1 MKLKDFKDGTYE
13 VKIVNVTKT
22 VFLHIKT
29 HEKFPE
35 PMRIL
40 SHCKDTNIEQ
50 YKKRWEIETIFKTM
64 KQEFKMEKIQAS
76 NLQFLNNI
84 VAIIQL
90 AVALSSSIYT
100 VTSEFKWTTFFGCD
114 KSFTT
119 RFQKYTKHEALTMNK
134 NSIIW
139 FISSVIHGMYRNWTK
154 RKKNIITRNPWIKAQ
169 LSLFDVVRWWK
180 TGEI

>member
-1 MKLKDFKDGTYE
+1 MLKT
-13 VKIVNVTKT
+13 T
-22 VFLHIKT
+22 VFLHVKT
-29 HEKFPE
+29 NKKFPE
-35 PMRIL
+35 PIRIL
-40 SHCKDTNIEQ
+40 SNSENTNTEE

-76 NLQFLNNI
+76 NLQVLNNI

-90 AVALSSSIYT
+90 AVALSSSIYK
-100 VTSEFKWTTFFGCD
+100 VTSNFKWTTLFGCG
-114 KSFTT
+114 KIFTT

-139 FISSVIHGMYRNWTK
+139 FISSVIKGMYKNWIK
-154 RKKNIITRNPWIKAQ
+154 SRKIITTKNYGIKAQ
-169 LSLFDVVRWWK
+169 LSLFTIIDSSK